1 MVHFRLS
8 SRRRTVGIICL
19 MLVTIGATFGVR
31 AIAGGSSTGFYLVI
45 GASAAKGYEPSGSM
59 GPGGP
64 NESATSNGYANDLD
78 AILAANGSPLTLDNI
93 ACPGETIQTF
103 VAGGDA
109 CSATVSQL
117 SRAESFLRDNY
128 EETGVVTIDVGFN
141 NIRPCLQFASV
152 EWSCVAQSVSLIKKD
167 LPQALSGLESA
178 AGPGVVFVGVPYG
191 DPYLGHY
198 LVPSLGPANSD
209 ATLRAMNEMDAALDT
224 AFRASKMAVAPVP
237 SALQLS
243 DTEVTGHYDGQV
255 VPENVAMACETT
267 WMCRAA
273 PWGPNDHPD
282 NAGYSI
288 IAKAIA
294 NVLPASI

>member
-1 MVHFRLS
+1 ML
-8 SRRRTVGIICL
+8 GIACL
-19 MLVTIGATFGVR
+19 VLATFGATIGIR

-64 NESATSNGYANDLD
+64 NESPTSNGYANDLD

-93 ACPGETIQTF
+93 ACPGETLQTF

-117 SRAESFLRDNY
+117 SRAESFLRDNF

-152 EWSCVAQSVSLIKKD
+152 DWSCVAQSVALVKQD

-178 AGPGVVFVGVPYG
+178 AGPGVIFVGVPYG

-198 LVPSLGPANSD
+198 LVPSLGPENSD
-209 ATLRAMNEMDAALDT
+209 ATLRAMNEMDAALDA
-224 AFRASKMAVAPVP
+224 AFRASKIAVAPIP
-237 SALQLS
+237 FALELS
-243 DTEVTGHYDGQV
+243 DTTMSGRYDGQV
-255 VPENVAMACETT
+255 VPENVAVACETT

-282 NAGYSI
+282 NEGYSI
-288 IAKAIA
+288 IAKAIDS
-294 NVLPASI
+294 VLPASI

>member
-1 MVHFRLS
+1 
-8 SRRRTVGIICL
+8 
-19 MLVTIGATFGVR
+19 
-31 AIAGGSSTGFYLVI
+31 
-45 GASAAKGYEPSGSM
+45 M

-78 AILAANGSPLTLDNI
+78 TKLATEGSPLTLDNI

-103 VAGGDA
+103 VNGGDA

-117 SRAESFLRDNY
+117 SRAESFLRDNF

-152 EWSCVAQSVSLIKKD
+152 EWSCVSESVALIKKD
-167 LPQALSGLESA
+167 LPQALSGLETA

-198 LVPSLGPANSD
+198 LVPSLGPSNSA
-209 ATLRAMNEMDAALDT
+209 ATLRAMKEVDAALDT
-224 AFRASKMAVAPVP
+224 AFTASKMSVAPVE
-237 SALQLS
+237 SALQLN
-243 DTEVTGHYDGQV
+243 DTKATGHYDGHV
-255 VPENVAMACETT
+255 VPENVARACETT

-273 PWGPNDHPD
+273 PWGPNDHP
-282 NAGYSI
+282 NNEGYSI
-288 IAKAIA
+288 IAKSIA
-294 NVLPASI
+294 SVLPASI